1 MSFLSV
7 ADRGPEG
14 LARLVETALDFKRN
28 PGRYR
33 RALSGKTVGMF
44 FQKPSLRTWV
54 SSTTA
59 TALLGAHPIVI
70 RQDVSGVGQREEVSD
85 VARVLDRYLDAMGMR
100 VFEHSLLEEVSR
112 FMNAPVINLL
122 SDWEHPCQAV
132 ADLMT
137 IAERRPLRGARLA
150 YVGDGN
156 NVCHSLMLAGAM
168 VGMEVRVGCPPG
180 YRPDSSVVA
189 RARQWGRV
197 SILDHPV
204 PAVEGAHAVYTD
216 VWTSMGQEEEAQHR
230 LAAFADYTVDSELM
244 ERADPDGVFMHCLP
258 AHRGEEVTAEVLE
271 SPRSVVFDQAENRL
285 HSFAALLLD
294 LLSQTPWI
302 PRE

>member
-7 ADRGPEG
+7 ADVGPAG
-14 LARLVETALDFKRN
+14 LRKLLETGLKFKQN
-28 PGRYR
+28 PKRCGHT
-33 RALSGKTVGMF
+33 LSGKTVGLF

-54 SSTTA
+54 SATTA

-70 RQDVSGVGQREEVSD
+70 SQDVSGIGHREKTSD
-85 VARVLDRYLDAMGMR
+85 AARVLDRYLDVLGMR
-100 VFEHSLLEEVSR
+100 VFEHSLLEEMSS

-137 IAERRPLRGARLA
+137 IAERRPLPGTILA

-168 VGMEVRVGCPPG
+168 AGMEVRVGCPPD
-180 YRPDSSVVA
+180 YRPDANVVA
-189 RARQWGRV
+189 RAREWGEI
-197 SILDHPV
+197 SIFDHPA

-216 VWTSMGQEEEAQHR
+216 VWTSMGQEEETQHR
-230 LAAFADYTVDSELM
+230 LAAFADYTVDSNLM
-244 ERADPDGVFMHCLP
+244 EKADPDGVFMHCLP
-258 AHRGEEVTAEVLE
+258 AHRGEEVTAEVME
-271 SPRSVVFDQAENRL
+271 SDRSVVFDQAENRL
-285 HSFAALLLD
+285 HSFAAILID
-294 LLSQTPWI
+294 LVS
-302 PRE
+302 